1 MRMNWKLSTAAVALS
16 IFGAGAS
23 SAMAAD
29 AAAAAAA
36 TDNSATTVQD
46 VIVTATRRE
55 ETANRIPLAI
65 QALGGETL
73 EKLGVTN
80 FEQLVEFLPN
90 VRTASH
96 GPGTSSIYIRGL
108 STDTPGLQILGTAGS
123 QPNVALYL
131 NDAPS
136 SVPGRNLDVYAVDL
150 QRVEVLSGPQG
161 TLFGASAMGGAIRYI
176 TNKPDLK
183 DFHTG
188 FNASYSGGGG
198 ADPSSSAN
206 AFVNIPIIEDKLAVR
221 ITVFSDNQGGYISN
235 VPGTYQ
241 MPFDGHVGQAGQ
253 LPTGNPLL
261 VIRALESCS
270 GVPNCTGS
278 TYNVPSRQII
288 DNSAYVK
295 KNFNDAHYTGGRIGG
310 TFKLDDNWSFDLM
323 DMNQSLKTNG
333 VFDYQPDVGDL
344 KVQQFGDNWLK
355 DNWNEATWTING
367 RLNMLS
373 LVYTGSYLDRKT
385 EQHAAYSGYSNSG
398 VYLPY
403 YECDRGV
410 YYTAAYNGNIGNKC
424 YSPAKSY
431 VVRDTN
437 KRITQELRVTTPAE
451 YRLRATGG
459 LFYDSNTLNDNT
471 DWNYLQPAAGFIYP
485 RAPNPV
491 VNANDPSVRPVNDGF
506 FNDVTRKDRQW
517 AAYGEVSYD
526 IIPNKLIATGGARYY
541 DEKASMTGSS
551 NGSFGGARGVYN
563 PATGTYSASATPPL
577 YYNYTN
583 LATTLAGLSPAS
595 YTGTLWKGNLT
606 YKLDDRSLVYVTYSE
621 GFRPGGFNRKPCN
634 TTSISSAADVAAC
647 AKLKAYVPDQVK
659 NYEVGWK
666 LALLD
671 RSLQFNAAAYQIDW
685 SNIQMTVFD
694 QNISNQTFTTNFA
707 DARIRGFEGDVTWRA
722 THALT
727 FDSGFSYNDSELTK
741 YSYAKTSTL
750 VPLGSPLALAPKFQG
765 NIRGRYEFELPNSL
779 HGFAQAG
786 YHYVGKTISS
796 DIAGGG
802 ITLPTFNANAGYA
815 AQIPITYNGV
825 TVKPGD
831 VVVPVNASFAQPS
844 YSTISAS
851 IGITKDNTTVEL
863 FGENLSDQRPQLYTS
878 ANDGV
883 KRVTTIRPL
892 TIGIRFSFK
901 N

>member
-1 MRMNWKLSTAAVALS
+1 MRNIWTLSTAALAVS
-16 IFGAGAS
+16 IFGAGAGG
-23 SAMAAD
+23 AFAAD
-29 AAAAAAA
+29 APKA
-36 TDNSATTVQD
+36 DSVTTVQD
-46 VIVTATRRE
+46 LVVTATRRE
-55 ETANRIPLAI
+55 ESANKIPLAI

-73 EKLGVTN
+73 RKLGVAN

-96 GPGTSSIYIRGL
+96 GPGTSAIYIRGL

-150 QRVEVLSGPQG
+150 QRVEVLAGPQG

-183 DFHTG
+183 DFHSG
-188 FNASYSGGGG
+188 FNASYSGGSG
-198 ADPSSSAN
+198 ADPSSSAS
-206 AFVNIPIIEDKLAVR
+206 AFVNIPIIEDKFAAR
-221 ITVFSDNQGGYISN
+221 FTVFSDNQGGYISN
-235 VPGTYQ
+235 VPGTFQ
-241 MPFDGHVGQAGQ
+241 MPFNGHVGEAGK
-253 LPTGNPLL
+253 LPEGNPLL
-261 VIRALESCS
+261 VIRAIQSCQ
-270 GVPNCTGS
+270 GVTNCTGS
-278 TYNVPSRQII
+278 TYNAPSRAII
-288 DNSAYVK
+288 NNDAFVK
-295 KNFNDAHYTGGRIGG
+295 KNYNDAHYTGGRIGL
-310 TFKLDDNWSFDLM
+310 TYKFNDDWSVDFM

-355 DNWNEATWTING
+355 DDWNEATLTVNG
-367 RLNMLS
+367 RMGMLS
-373 LVYTGSYLDRKT
+373 MIYTGAFLNRKS
-385 EQHAAYSGYSNSG
+385 EQQAAYSGYSNSG

-424 YSPAKSY
+424 YSPSKSY
-431 VVRDTN
+431 HVSDSN
-437 KRITQELRVTTPAE
+437 KRITHELRVTTPSE

-459 LFYDSNTLNDNT
+459 LFYDSNNLYDNT
-471 DWNYLQPAAGFIYP
+471 DWSYLQKDAGFIYS
-485 RAPNPV
+485 RAPNPI
-491 VNANDPSVRPVNDGF
+491 VNAHNAAVRPVGVGF
-506 FNDVTRKDRQW
+506 FNDVTRKDLQW

-526 IIPNKLIATGGARYY
+526 IIPNKLTATGGARYY
-541 DEKASMTGSS
+541 DERASMTGSS
-551 NGSFGGARGVYN
+551 NGSFPGGRGVYN
-563 PATGTYSASATPPL
+563 AATGTYSAAATPPK
-577 YYNYTN
+577 YYGYTN
-583 LATTLAGLSPAS
+583 LADTLKGLSPAS

-606 YKLDDRSLVYVTYSE
+606 YKLDERSLVYATYSE

-634 TTSISSAADVAAC
+634 VVTDAC
-647 AKLKAYVPDQVK
+647 NKLKAYVPDQVK
-659 NYEVGWK
+659 NYEIGWK
-666 LALLD
+666 LALLE

-722 THALT
+722 TPALT
-727 FDSGFSYNDSELTK
+727 IDSGFSYNDSELTK
-741 YSYAKTSTL
+741 YVYAKTSTL

-765 NIRGRYEFELPNSL
+765 NIRARYEFELPNGL
-779 HGFAQAG
+779 HSFVAAG
-786 YHYVGKTISS
+786 YHFVDKTISS

-802 ITLPTFNANAGYA
+802 ITYPTSNPTLAYA
-815 AQIPITYNGV
+815 KSTPVTYNGKLV
-825 TVKPGD
+825 SPGD
-831 VVVPVNASFAQPS
+831 VVVPVNASFSQPS
-844 YSTISAS
+844 YSTVNAS
-851 IGITKDNTTVEL
+851 MGVSKDNTTVEL
-863 FGENLSDQRPQLYTS
+863 FVDNLTDERPQLYTS

-883 KRVTTIRPL
+883 KRVTTLRPL
-892 TIGIRFSFK
+892 TVGIRLSFK

>member
-1 MRMNWKLSTAAVALS
+1 MRNIWTLSTAALAVS
-16 IFGAGAS
+16 IFGAGAGG
-23 SAMAAD
+23 AFAAD
-29 AAAAAAA
+29 APKA
-36 TDNSATTVQD
+36 DSVTTVQD
-46 VIVTATRRE
+46 LVVTATRRE
-55 ETANRIPLAI
+55 ESANKIPLAI

-73 EKLGVTN
+73 RKLGVAN

-96 GPGTSSIYIRGL
+96 GPGTSAIYIRGL

-150 QRVEVLSGPQG
+150 QRVEVLAGPQG

-183 DFHTG
+183 DFHSG
-188 FNASYSGGGG
+188 FNASYSGGPKED
-198 ADPSSSAN
+198 ASSAVN
-206 AFVNIPIIEDKLAVR
+206 AFVNIPIIEDKFAVR
-221 ITVFSDNQGGYISN
+221 FTVFSDNQGGYISN

-241 MPFDGHVGQAGQ
+241 RPFNGHVGEAGK
-253 LPTGNPLL
+253 LPEGNPLL
-261 VIRALESCS
+261 VIRAIQSCQ
-270 GVPNCTGS
+270 GVTNCTGS
-278 TYNVPSRQII
+278 TYNAPSRAII
-288 DNSAYVK
+288 NNDAFVK
-295 KNFNDAHYTGGRIGG
+295 KNYNDAHYTGGRIGL
-310 TFKLDDNWSFDLM
+310 TYKFNDDWSVDFM

-355 DNWNEATWTING
+355 DDWNEATLTVNG
-367 RLNMLS
+367 RMGMLS
-373 LVYTGSYLDRKT
+373 MIYTGAFLNRKS
-385 EQHAAYSGYSNSG
+385 EQQAAYSGYSNSG

-424 YSPAKSY
+424 YSPSKSY
-431 VVRDTN
+431 HVSDSN
-437 KRITQELRVTTPAE
+437 KRITHELRVTTPSE

-459 LFYDSNTLNDNT
+459 LFYDSNNLYDNT
-471 DWNYLQPAAGFIYP
+471 DWSYLQKDAGFIYS
-485 RAPNPV
+485 RAPNPI
-491 VNANDPSVRPVNDGF
+491 VNAHNAAVRPVGVGF

-526 IIPNKLIATGGARYY
+526 IIPNKLTATGGARYY
-541 DEKASMTGSS
+541 DERASMTGSS
-551 NGSFGGARGVYN
+551 NGSFPGGRGVYN
-563 PATGTYSASATPPL
+563 AATGTYSAAATPPK
-577 YYNYTN
+577 YYGYTN
-583 LATTLAGLSPAS
+583 LADTLKGLSPAS

-606 YKLDDRSLVYVTYSE
+606 YKLDERSLVYATYSE
-621 GFRPGGFNRKPCN
+621 GVRPGGFNRKPCN
-634 TTSISSAADVAAC
+634 VVTDAC
-647 AKLKAYVPDQVK
+647 NKLKAYVPDQVK
-659 NYEVGWK
+659 NYEIGWK
-666 LALLD
+666 LALLE

-722 THALT
+722 TPALT
-727 FDSGFSYNDSELTK
+727 IDSGFSYNDSELTK
-741 YSYAKTSTL
+741 YVYAKTSTL

-765 NIRGRYEFELPNSL
+765 NIRARYEFELPNGL
-779 HGFAQAG
+779 HSFVAAG
-786 YHYVGKTISS
+786 YHFVDKTISS

-802 ITLPTFNANAGYA
+802 ITYPTSNPTLAYA
-815 AQIPITYNGV
+815 KSTPVTYNGKLV
-825 TVKPGD
+825 SPGD
-831 VVVPVNASFAQPS
+831 VVVPVNASFSQPS
-844 YSTISAS
+844 YSTVNAS
-851 IGITKDNTTVEL
+851 MGVSKDNTTVEL
-863 FGENLSDQRPQLYTS
+863 FVDNLTDERPQLYTS

-883 KRVTTIRPL
+883 KRVTTLRPL
-892 TIGIRFSFK
+892 TVGIRLSFK

>member
-1 MRMNWKLSTAAVALS
+1 MRNIWTLSTAALAVS
-16 IFGAGAS
+16 IFGAGAGG
-23 SAMAAD
+23 AFAAD
-29 AAAAAAA
+29 APKA
-36 TDNSATTVQD
+36 DSVTTVQD
-46 VIVTATRRE
+46 LVVTATRRE
-55 ETANRIPLAI
+55 ESANKIPLAI

-73 EKLGVTN
+73 RKLGVAN

-96 GPGTSSIYIRGL
+96 GPGTSAIYIRGL

-150 QRVEVLSGPQG
+150 QRVEVLAGPQG

-183 DFHTG
+183 DFHSG
-188 FNASYSGGGG
+188 FNASYSGGSG
-198 ADPSSSAN
+198 ADPSSSAS
-206 AFVNIPIIEDKLAVR
+206 AFVNIPIIEDKFAAR
-221 ITVFSDNQGGYISN
+221 FTVFSDNQGGYISN
-235 VPGTYQ
+235 VPGTFQ
-241 MPFDGHVGQAGQ
+241 MPFNGHVGEAGK
-253 LPTGNPLL
+253 LPEGNPLL
-261 VIRALESCS
+261 VIRAIQSCQ
-270 GVPNCTGS
+270 GVTNCTGS
-278 TYNVPSRQII
+278 TYNAPSRAII
-288 DNSAYVK
+288 NNDAFVK
-295 KNFNDAHYTGGRIGG
+295 KNYNDAHYTGGRIGL
-310 TFKLDDNWSFDLM
+310 TYKFNDDWSVDFM

-355 DNWNEATWTING
+355 DDWNEATLTVNG
-367 RLNMLS
+367 RMGMLS
-373 LVYTGSYLDRKT
+373 MIYTGAFLNRKS
-385 EQHAAYSGYSNSG
+385 EQQAAYSGYSNSG

-424 YSPAKSY
+424 YSPSKSY
-431 VVRDTN
+431 HVSDSN
-437 KRITQELRVTTPAE
+437 KRITHELRVTTPSE

-459 LFYDSNTLNDNT
+459 LFYDSNNLYDNT
-471 DWNYLQPAAGFIYP
+471 DWSYLQKDAGFIYS
-485 RAPNPV
+485 RAPNPI
-491 VNANDPSVRPVNDGF
+491 VNAHNAAVRPVGVGF

-526 IIPNKLIATGGARYY
+526 IIPNKLTATGGARYY
-541 DEKASMTGSS
+541 DERASMTGSS
-551 NGSFGGARGVYN
+551 NGSFPGGRGVYN
-563 PATGTYSASATPPL
+563 AATGTYSAAATPPK
-577 YYNYTN
+577 YYGYTN
-583 LATTLAGLSPAS
+583 LADTLKGLSPAS

-606 YKLDDRSLVYVTYSE
+606 YKLDERSLVYATYSE

-634 TTSISSAADVAAC
+634 VVTDAC
-647 AKLKAYVPDQVK
+647 NKLKAYVPDQVK
-659 NYEVGWK
+659 NYEIGWK
-666 LALLD
+666 LALLE

-727 FDSGFSYNDSELTK
+727 IDSGFSYNDSELTK
-741 YSYAKTSTL
+741 YVYSKTSTL

-765 NIRGRYEFELPNSL
+765 NIRGRYDFELPNSMN
-779 HGFAQAG
+779 GFIQAG
-786 YHYVGKTISS
+786 YHYVGSTISS
-796 DIAGGG
+796 DIGNVG
-802 ITLPTFNANAGYA
+802 ITLPTFNANAGYV
-815 AQIPITYNGV
+815 AQLPVTYNGK
-825 TVKPGD
+825 TVNPGD
-831 VVVPVNASFAQPS
+831 IVAPANNSYKQPS
-844 YSTISAS
+844 YSTINAS

-863 FGENLSDQRPQLYTS
+863 YGENLTDERPQLYTS

-883 KRVTTIRPL
+883 QRVTTTRPL
-892 TIGIRFSFK
+892 TVGIRFSFK

>member
-1 MRMNWKLSTAAVALS
+1 MRNKWTLSTAALAVS
-16 IFGAGAS
+16 IFGAGAGV
-23 SAMAAD
+23 AFAAD
-29 AAAAAAA
+29 APKA
-36 TDNSATTVQD
+36 DSSVTTVQD
-46 VIVTATRRE
+46 LVVTATRRE
-55 ETANRIPLAI
+55 ESANKIPLAI

-73 EKLGVTN
+73 RKLGVAN

-150 QRVEVLSGPQG
+150 QRVEVLAGPQG

-183 DFHTG
+183 DFHSG
-188 FNASYSGGGG
+188 FNASYSGGPKE
-198 ADPSSSAN
+198 DPSSAVN
-206 AFVNIPIIEDKLAVR
+206 AFVNIPIIEDKMAVR
-221 ITVFSDNQGGYISN
+221 FTIFSDNQGGYISN
-235 VPGTYQ
+235 VPGTFQ
-241 MPFDGHVGQAGQ
+241 MPFNGHVGEAGK
-253 LPTGNPLL
+253 LPEGNPLL
-261 VIRALESCS
+261 VLRAIQSCQ
-270 GVPNCTGS
+270 GVANCTGS
-278 TYNVPSRQII
+278 TYNAPSRAII
-288 DNSAYVK
+288 NNDAYVK
-295 KNFNDAHYTGGRIGG
+295 KNYNDAHYTGGRIGL
-310 TFKLDDNWSFDLM
+310 TYKFNDDWSVDLM

-355 DNWNEATWTING
+355 DDWNEATWTVNG
-367 RLNMLS
+367 RFGMLS
-373 LVYTGSYLDRKT
+373 AIYTGSFLNRKT
-385 EQHAAYSGYSNSG
+385 EQQAAYAGYSNSG

-424 YSPAKSY
+424 YSPQKSY
-431 VVRDTN
+431 HVNDSNR
-437 KRITQELRVTTPAE
+437 RITHELRVTTPSE

-459 LFYDSNTLNDNT
+459 LFYDSNNLYDNT
-471 DWNYLQPAAGFIYP
+471 DWSYLQKDAGFIYL
-485 RAPNPV
+485 RSPNPI
-491 VNANDPSVRPVNDGF
+491 VNAHNGAVRPLADGF

-526 IIPNKLIATGGARYY
+526 LIPNKLTATGGARYY
-541 DEKASMTGSS
+541 DERASMTGSS

-563 PATGTYSASATPPL
+563 AATGTYSASATPPK
-577 YYNYTN
+577 YYSYTN
-583 LATTLAGLSPAS
+583 LADTLKGLSPAS

-606 YKLDDRSLVYVTYSE
+606 YKLDDRSLIYATYSE

-634 TTSISSAADVAAC
+634 TTSASTPDAVAAC

-659 NYEVGWK
+659 NYEIGWK
-666 LALLD
+666 LALLE
-671 RSLQFNAAAYQIDW
+671 RTLQFNAAIYQIDW

-707 DARIRGFEGDVTWRA
+707 DARIRGFEGDVTWRV
-722 THALT
+722 TPALT
-727 FDSGFSYNDSELTK
+727 IDSGFSYNDSELTK
-741 YSYAKTSTL
+741 YIYAKTSTL
-750 VPLGSPLALAPKFQG
+750 VPLGSSLALAPTFQG

-779 HGFAQAG
+779 HAFVAGGF
-786 YHYVGKTISS
+786 HYVGKTISS

-802 ITLPTFNANAGYA
+802 ITMQSFNPTLAYA
-815 AQIPITYNGV
+815 ATTPIVYNGV
-825 TVKPGD
+825 TVKSGD
-831 VVVPVNASFAQPS
+831 VVVPVNASFPQPS
-844 YSTISAS
+844 YSTINAS
-851 IGITKDNTTVEL
+851 MGVSKDNTTVEL
-863 FGENLSDQRPQLYTS
+863 YVDNLTDERPQLYTS

-883 KRVTTIRPL
+883 KRVTTLRPL
-892 TIGIRFSFK
+892 TIGVRMSFK

>member
-1 MRMNWKLSTAAVALS
+1 MRNKWTLSTAALAVS
-16 IFGAGAS
+16 IFGAGAGG
-23 SAMAAD
+23 AFAAD
-29 AAAAAAA
+29 APKAD
-36 TDNSATTVQD
+36 TSVTTVQD
-46 VIVTATRRE
+46 LVVTDTRRE
-55 ETANRIPLAI
+55 ETANKIPLAI

-73 EKLGVTN
+73 RKLGVAN

-96 GPGTSSIYIRGL
+96 GPGTSAIYIRGL

-150 QRVEVLSGPQG
+150 QRVEVLAGPQG

-183 DFHTG
+183 DFHSG
-188 FNASYSGGGG
+188 FNASYAGGSG
-198 ADPSSSAN
+198 ADPSSAAS
-206 AFVNIPIIEDKLAVR
+206 AFVNIPIIEDKFAAR
-221 ITVFSDNQGGYISN
+221 FTIFSDNQGGYISN
-235 VPGTYQ
+235 VAGTFQ
-241 MPFDGHVGQAGQ
+241 MPFNGHVGEAGK
-253 LPTGNPLL
+253 LPEGNPLL
-261 VIRALESCS
+261 VLRAIQSCQ
-270 GVPNCTGS
+270 GVTNCTGS
-278 TYNVPSRQII
+278 TYNAPSRAII
-288 DNSAYVK
+288 NNDAYVK
-295 KNFNDAHYTGGRIGG
+295 KNYNDAHYTGGRIGL
-310 TFKLDDNWSFDLM
+310 TYKFNDDWSVDFM

-355 DNWNEATWTING
+355 DDWNEATLTVNG
-367 RLNMLS
+367 RLGMLS
-373 LVYTGSYLDRKT
+373 MIYSGSFLNRKS
-385 EQHAAYSGYSNSG
+385 EQQAAYSGYSNSG

-424 YSPAKSY
+424 YSPSKSY
-431 VVRDTN
+431 HVTNSN
-437 KRITQELRVTTPAE
+437 KRITHELRFTTPSE

-459 LFYDSNTLNDNT
+459 LFYDSNNLYDNT
-471 DWNYLQPAAGFIYP
+471 DWSYLQKDAGFIYS
-485 RAPNPV
+485 RAPNPI
-491 VNANDPSVRPVNDGF
+491 VNAHNPAVRPVGVGF

-517 AAYGEVSYD
+517 AVYGEVSYD
-526 IIPNKLIATGGARYY
+526 LIPNKLTATGGARYY
-541 DEKASMTGSS
+541 DERASMTGSS
-551 NGSFGGARGVYN
+551 NGSFPGGRGVYN
-563 PATGTYSASATPPL
+563 AATGTYSAAATPPK
-577 YYNYTN
+577 YYGYTN
-583 LATTLAGLSPAS
+583 LADTLKGLSPAS
-595 YTGTLWKGNLT
+595 YTGTLWKANLT
-606 YKLDDRSLVYVTYSE
+606 YKLDDRSLIYATYSE

-634 TTSISSAADVAAC
+634 VVTAAC
-647 AKLKAYVPDQVK
+647 NKLKAYVPDEVK
-659 NYEVGWK
+659 NYEIGWK
-666 LALLD
+666 LALLE

-722 THALT
+722 TPALT
-727 FDSGFSYNDSELTK
+727 IDSGFSYNDSELTK

-765 NIRGRYEFELPNSL
+765 NIRARYEFDLPNGL
-779 HGFAQAG
+779 HSFVAAG
-786 YHYVGKTISS
+786 YHFVDKTISS

-802 ITLPTFNANAGYA
+802 ITMQTSNPTLAYA
-815 AQIPITYNGV
+815 ATTPITYNGV
-825 TVKPGD
+825 VVKPGD
-831 VVVPVNASFAQPS
+831 VVVPVNASFSQPS
-844 YSTISAS
+844 YSTANAS
-851 IGITKDNTTVEL
+851 FGVSKDNTSVEL
-863 FGENLSDQRPQLYTS
+863 FVDNLTDERPQLYTS

-883 KRVTTIRPL
+883 RRVTTLRPL
-892 TIGIRFSFK
+892 TVGIRLSFK